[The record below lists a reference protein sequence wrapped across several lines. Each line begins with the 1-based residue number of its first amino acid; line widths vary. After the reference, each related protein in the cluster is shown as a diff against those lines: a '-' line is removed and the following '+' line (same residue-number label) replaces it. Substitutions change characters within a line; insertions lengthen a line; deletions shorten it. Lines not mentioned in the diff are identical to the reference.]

1 MFLLWILHIYLV
13 YGVLSMQIIPINLQ
27 WTQSK
32 MSSRLQT
39 FKISSLK
46 KTTAVLQVSSNISS
60 KPAVALQL
68 CHSVQNTNRRNV
80 EQAFTLRAL
89 KISDSRKKKKK
100 QLVLMEGWDWHSLVP
115 PRIVLFLWIYSA
127 VQILLVCLHYWLLS
141 LMRAAYLQINFN
153 AL

>member
-1 MFLLWILHIYLV
+1 
-13 YGVLSMQIIPINLQ
+13 
-27 WTQSK
+27 

-89 KISDSRKKKKK
+89 KIYDSRKKKKEAACAYGRMRLT
-100 QLVLMEGWDWHSLVP
+100 QSGSSEDCSIFMDLLSSTDPISV
-115 PRIVLFLWIYSA
+115 FA
-127 VQILLVCLHYWLLS
+127 LLVIKPYARCIPADQL
-141 LMRAAYLQINFN
+141 
-153 AL
+153 

>member
-1 MFLLWILHIYLV
+1 
-13 YGVLSMQIIPINLQ
+13 
-27 WTQSK
+27 

-46 KTTAVLQVSSNISS
+46 KTTALLQVSSNISS

-89 KISDSRKKKKK
+89 KISDSRKKKAAACAYGRMRLT
-100 QLVLMEGWDWHSLVP
+100 QSGSSEDCSIFMDLLSSTDPISV
-115 PRIVLFLWIYSA
+115 FA
-127 VQILLVCLHYWLLS
+127 LLVIKPYARCIPADQL
-141 LMRAAYLQINFN
+141 
-153 AL
+153 